1 MISANPISLAT
12 TLGISVDFFS
22 SGYLDVSV
30 LRVRF
35 SSLMTRWHAFNVP
48 GCPIR
53 ISADHFMCAD
63 PRSFSQLTTSFIAS
77 VSLGI
82 RHTPLTISCHNA
94 LALGY
99 LYLPLFLNFKY
110 KSYYKS
116 IFLYCLLMY
125 HYIRLVIVSCI
136 STFNMSMNFFFLD
149 FQT

>member
-1 MISANPISLAT
+1 MISAGPISLAT

-30 LRVRF
+30 LRVCLHCWISR
-35 SSLMTRWHAFNVP
+35 LHGM

-53 ISADHFMCAD
+53 ISADHLVCAN
-63 PRSFSQLTTSFIAS
+63 PRSFSQLTTSFVAS

-99 LYLPLFLNFKY
+99 LYLPLNMLLFLITLNSNNF
-110 KSYYKS
+110 
-116 IFLYCLLMY
+116 LCLFVLICN
-125 HYIRLVIVSCI
+125 HCIQALLVIVSCI
-136 STFNMSMNFFFLD
+136 STSDMSMNFFFLD
-149 FQT
+149 F